1 MKRGQL
7 HVRDVLW
14 FTLLVAIVTFTVV
27 QHYRFRQSLDVLLEQ
42 DIIVRQRLSKVHR
55 AYNQAQ
61 RRIWVLQSDDRRKED
76 EQLISRQDER
86 IRKLQEELD
95 RLKATI
101 QADEAVEMQLLR

>member
-14 FTLLVAIVTFTVV
+14 FMLLVAVLTFTVV

-42 DIIVRQRLSKVHR
+42 DIIVRQRLSKVQR

-61 RRIWVLQSDDRRKED
+61 NQIRALQA
-76 EQLISRQDER
+76 ER
-86 IRKLQEELD
+86 AEK
-95 RLKATI
+95 
-101 QADEAVEMQLLR
+101 